1 MGKSNW
7 GESVGVTGDGMRGI
21 RKTGVKGT
29 LSSEE
34 DGVASNSEDGEAAS
48 RGNNEEFTFDL
59 LSCPLNI
66 QVEKPRRRFVMRV
79 RG

>member
-1 MGKSNW
+1 MGRSHW
-7 GESVGVTGDGMRGI
+7 GESAGVTGDGMWGI

-34 DGVASNSEDGEAAS
+34 DGVASDSEDREATS
-48 RGNNEEFTFDL
+48 RGNNEFTFDL
-59 LSCPLNI
+59 LSCPVNI
-66 QVEKPRRRFVMRV
+66 QVEKPRRRLVMRV